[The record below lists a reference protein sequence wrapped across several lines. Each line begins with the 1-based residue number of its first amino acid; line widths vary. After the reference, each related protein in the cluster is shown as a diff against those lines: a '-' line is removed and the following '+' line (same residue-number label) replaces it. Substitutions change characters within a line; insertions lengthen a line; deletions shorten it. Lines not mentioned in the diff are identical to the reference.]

1 MSAKH
6 YIPLRK
12 ELHALALVDAKQPL
26 RLVSK
31 IIGVPKSTIHDNL
44 DNYRSNIKAFER
56 QQLRLDRDLVRDIL
70 IISMEGK
77 TSSRDCANILSKQ
90 RGFYISHNKVLST
103 LSEMGTIAQ
112 KKIHHKYLCIQ

>member
-90 RGFYISHNKVLST
+90 RGFYSD
-103 LSEMGTIAQ
+103 SERKSQNSYLFIWQ
-112 KKIHHKYLCIQ
+112 KKFHCFTKSL